1 MTGNKRKLKL
11 LSKIR
16 TNIENAFCWNY
27 TNKCKGFYKKE
38 KEAEYEYSRTINR
51 ILPSV
56 AT

>member
-1 MTGNKRKLKL
+1 M
-11 LSKIR
+11 LSVGIILINVK
-16 TNIENAFCWNY
+16 AFI
-27 TNKCKGFYKKE
+27 KKE